1 MYNEVNYTKKGISL
15 KLNFRRGSAFASKK
29 AREYLKDKNPQDI
42 KNITVIRHAAIG
54 DFMNIRPFLIEL
66 RQFFPNAKITLSVV
80 KHYMYGIPE
89 DLIDGLHVMSRYKE
103 DGSKTGI
110 FTRIKEAKKLPAQD
124 IIFDLTDSTLSLLVI
139 FLADAKL
146 KIGYPYRAIRRAFF
160 DVATLRSDFV
170 VEAVS
175 VLHMLN
181 ILGVKTRTHLT
192 YGLQDKFAKRD
203 KMRIVYFAGAST
215 KSKCWEEE
223 KFKKLIDEMSQTYK
237 EYQHVILQG
246 IGEDEKFFE
255 IYKFL
260 SHRKNVILQETMGIE
275 EVMQFL
281 SDSRCLV
288 SNDTGIRNIGI
299 ALQTPTIGIFF
310 QIPPFRYWP
319 REEKHDCV
327 FNEKYISP
335 DVVDVYDATKQ
346 LIDKLYEK

>member
-1 MYNEVNYTKKGISL
+1 M

-42 KNITVIRHAAIG
+42 TSITVIRHAAIG

-66 RQFFPNAKITLSVV
+66 REFFPNATITLSVLN
-80 KHYMYGIPE
+80 HYMYGMPY
-89 DLIDGLHVMSRYKE
+89 DLIDEVHVMSRYKE
-103 DGSKTGI
+103 DNSKTGF
-110 FTRIKEAKKLPAQD
+110 FTRIKEAKTLPPQD
-124 IIFDLTDSTLSLLVI
+124 IIFDLTDSTISLFLIVLSQ
-139 FLADAKL
+139 AKL
-146 KIGYPYRAIRRAFF
+146 KIGYPYRAIRRTFF

-181 ILGVKTRTHLT
+181 ILGAKTRTHLE
-192 YGLQDKFAKRD
+192 YGLNEKFPKGDKK
-203 KMRIVYFAGAST
+203 RIVYFAGAST
-215 KSKCWEEE
+215 KSKCWEEG
-223 KFKKLIDEMSQTYK
+223 KFRELINKMSQTYK
-237 EYQHVILQG
+237 DYQHVILQG
-246 IGEDEKFFE
+246 IGENEKFLE
-255 IYKFL
+255 IYEPL
-260 SHRKNVILQETMGIE
+260 SHKNNVILQETMSIE

-299 ALQTPTIGIFF
+299 ALQTPTVGIFF

-319 REEKHDCV
+319 REDKHDCA
-327 FNEKYISP
+327 FNIEYTSP
-335 DVVDVYDATKQ
+335 DVKTVYNSTKQ